1 MQVLQGVHYLHTKCG
16 IIHTDIKPE
25 NILLTVDESYIRQLA
40 YEANQWQKIGTKM
53 PPSFVCTAPGE
64 LTTFTAGVPMSK
76 NKKKRLKKKA
86 KKAQAVLDRQLQELQ
101 QLDQSARLL
110 NVNQPSLNT
119 VMKSTSSHVIP
130 PPPPPPSVS
139 PSAAAATASITAVAS
154 VAVPSALIPPGG
166 QVSPVPPHYN
176 QLSNSS
182 SWAASSLDASSHNGR
197 HSKVSFHLG
206 ESGEG
211 PYQSLSMLPPSSPNE
226 SKYLAAA
233 PQSHALRRVA
243 SCPGQFALSFF
254 SLLRPSTLDLVSFF
268 STENE
273 RSVSRR
279 PDPSREVCDINVK
292 IADLGNACWIVSH

>member
-40 YEANQWQKIGTKM
+40 YEANQWQKIGSKM

-101 QLDQSARLL
+101 ELDQSARLL
-110 NVNQPSLNT
+110 NVNQPSLNN

-139 PSAAAATASITAVAS
+139 PSAAAATASITTVAS

-166 QVSPVPPHYN
+166 QVSPIPHYN

-182 SWAASSLDASSHNGR
+182 SWAASSLDTASVNGR

-206 ESGEG
+206 ESAGEG

-243 SCPGQFALSFF
+243 SCPGEFHYF
-254 SLLRPSTLDLVSFF
+254 SLFLLT
-268 STENE
+268 
-273 RSVSRR
+273 
-279 PDPSREVCDINVK
+279 
-292 IADLGNACWIVSH
+292 